1 MHFQL
6 PKESIMT
13 NSKHLAVL
21 CGLSA
26 LALACNKEAE
36 REPASARNETIVER
50 DEPHATMAPASR
62 TRSAA
67 EQISRARCER
77 EQQCGNIG
85 ADQTF
90 SSAQDC
96 LVRIQNDW
104 KGDLDSR
111 QCPGGINQQ
120 ELDECMSEI
129 RSEDCGNP
137 FDTLARI
144 TECTKSQIC
153 IEEP

>member
-1 MHFQL
+1 
-6 PKESIMT
+6 MT
-13 NSKHLAVL
+13 YSKHLAVL

-26 LALACNKEAE
+26 LALGCGKDAQP
-36 REPASARNETIVER
+36 EPSTARNEQYVGVSG
-50 DEPHATMAPASR
+50 PGAGMSPAAR

-67 EQISRARCER
+67 EQLSQARCER
-77 EQQCGNIG
+77 ERQCGNIG
-85 ADQTF
+85 PDKTF
-90 SSAQDC
+90 SSSQDC
-96 LVRIQNDW
+96 LARIQSDW
-104 KGDLDSR
+104 KDDLNSR
-111 QCPGGINQQ
+111 QCPGGINQH

-144 TECTKSQIC
+144 TECTKAQIC

>member
-1 MHFQL
+1 
-6 PKESIMT
+6 MT
-13 NSKHLAVL
+13 YSKYLAAL
-21 CGLSA
+21 CGVSA
-26 LALACNKEAE
+26 LALACSHDTQ
-36 REPASARNETIVER
+36 REPSTARNEQYV
-50 DEPHATMAPASR
+50 DSSHPGPAMAPASR

-85 ADQTF
+85 ADKTF

-96 LVRIQNDW
+96 LARIQNDW
-104 KGDLDSR
+104 KDDLDTR

-137 FDTLARI
+137 FDTLARVA
-144 TECTKSQIC
+144 ECTKAQIC
-153 IEEP
+153 VEQP

>member
-1 MHFQL
+1 MKSL
-6 PKESIMT
+6 K
-13 NSKHLAVL
+13 NLAVL
-21 CGLSA
+21 CGLSV
-26 LALACNKEAE
+26 LALACNKESE
-36 REPASARNETIVER
+36 REPATAQNEQYVGTSG
-50 DEPHATMAPASR
+50 PAPAMTPASR

-67 EQISRARCER
+67 EQISQARCER

-90 SSAQDC
+90 SSTQDC

-104 KGDLDSR
+104 KDDLNSR
-111 QCPGGINQQ
+111 QCPGGINQH
-120 ELDECMSEI
+120 ELDECLSEV
-129 RSEDCGNP
+129 RTEDCGNP

-144 TECTKSQIC
+144 SECTKAQIC

>member
-1 MHFQL
+1 MHFGVAE
-6 PKESIMT
+6 ESAMT
-13 NSKHLAVL
+13 NFKHLAVL

-26 LALACNKEAE
+26 LALGCSREPE
-36 REPASARNETIVER
+36 REPSTARNEQYVGTSG
-50 DEPHATMAPASR
+50 PGPGMSPASR

-67 EQISRARCER
+67 EQISQARCER

-85 ADQTF
+85 ADKTF
-90 SSAQDC
+90 SSTQDC
-96 LVRIQNDW
+96 LARIQNDW
-104 KGDLDSR
+104 KGDLDTR

-120 ELDECMSEI
+120 ELDECMSEV

-144 TECTKSQIC
+144 TECTKAQIC